1 MEHPLNTQHL
11 PEDRLWSAQEVSY
24 YLGVPV
30 TTLYQWKCQRS
41 GPPVRRVGR
50 YLRYRPG
57 EVKTWVVNLESAA

>member
-1 MEHPLNTQHL
+1 MDDVLNKAHL
-11 PEDRLWSAQEVSY
+11 PEDRLWSAAEVSY

-50 YLRYRPG
+50 HLRYRS
-57 EVKTWVVNLESAA
+57 EDVKKWVANLDTAA